1 MNEIEAKKI
10 FNEAQKNFE
19 NLNYEKARELWLK
32 ILKFYPE
39 NLSLL
44 RNISLTYFNQ
54 ANFFET
60 ENILKKII
68 KINLKETNALNMLI
82 LVLEEQDKIEE
93 AKQFINI
100 GLNNNLLNDHWK
112 IKKEL
117 LIPMIKNDTDEIIKF
132 RSNIDKFIE
141 EILNNQNDYNFNIN
155 DHLIK
160 PPQFGL
166 SYDQFDNL
174 EINKK
179 SVTLFRKIYP
189 ELNEI
194 YLHKNAPS
202 SKIKL
207 GFISEYFT
215 DHTIGKLFK
224 GIILK
229 IDKKKFEVFVFH
241 SEQTKKGSILDELI
255 NAENKGIIKNIF
267 LPKDFKQKQ
276 ISILDEKLDIL
287 FYPEIGLSLQLYFL
301 SYIRLAKYQVT
312 SWGHPETTGNDSID
326 YFISSKLIESENSD
340 KNFSEKLICS
350 ESLPMFYYKPKVK
363 NMLDVE
369 KISKINLYSCPQ
381 TLFKLHPDFDK
392 IIEGIQKKDKNSIF
406 YFIKDPKKTLYN
418 IFINR
423 LKKNS
428 KINTDRIHFLEKMN
442 WEEYIN
448 HCGRSSVLLD
458 PLYFGA
464 GNSFYESMFYGT
476 PTITMPTNYTKSRLV
491 LGAYNQMKI
500 SDMKLNPVVKTID
513 EYVNTAVEIAN
524 NRNLIDIKHQF
535 KFKAES
541 SLYENE
547 KSITDLES
555 VLDKIV
561 N

>member
-19 NLNYEKARELWLK
+19 NFNYEKARELWLK

-93 AKQFINI
+93 AKQFIDI

-117 LIPMIKNDTDEIIKF
+117 LIPMIKNDTDEMIKF

-179 SVTLFRKIYP
+179 CVTLFRKIYP

-241 SEQTKKGSILDELI
+241 SEQTKKGSILNELI

-276 ISILDEKLDIL
+276 ISILDKKLDIL
-287 FYPEIGLSLQLYFL
+287 FYAEIGLSLQLYFL

-326 YFISSKLIESENSD
+326 YFISSKLIESENSN

-363 NMLDVE
+363 NILDVE

-392 IIEGIQKKDKNSIF
+392 IIEGIQKRDKNSIF
-406 YFIKDPKKTLYN
+406 YFIEDSNKALNN

-423 LKKNS
+423 LKKNI
-428 KINTDRIHFLEKMN
+428 KINIDRIHFLETMN

-448 HCGRSSVLLD
+448 HCGRASVLLD

-491 LGAYNQMKI
+491 LGAYNQMEI
-500 SDMKLNPVVKTID
+500 SDMKFNPIVKTID
-513 EYVNTAVEIAN
+513 DYVNSAVEIAN

-535 KFKAES
+535 KSKAEIK
-541 SLYENE
+541 LYENE
-547 KSITDLES
+547 KSISDLEY
-555 VLDKIV
+555 VLNKIV

>member
-54 ANFFET
+54 ANFYET

-93 AKQFINI
+93 AKQFIDI

-117 LIPMIKNDTDEIIKF
+117 LIPMIKNDTDEMIKF

-179 SVTLFRKIYP
+179 CVTLFRKIYP

-276 ISILDEKLDIL
+276 ISILDKKLDIL
-287 FYPEIGLSLQLYFL
+287 FYAEIGLSLQLYFL

-326 YFISSKLIESENSD
+326 YFISSKLIESENSN

-363 NMLDVE
+363 NILDVE

-392 IIEGIQKKDKNSIF
+392 IIEGIQKRDKNSIF

-418 IFINR
+418 IFFNR
-423 LKKNS
+423 LKKNP
-428 KINTDRIHFLEKMN
+428 KINIDRIHFSETMN

-448 HCGRSSVLLD
+448 HCGRASVLLD

-491 LGAYNQMKI
+491 LGAYNQMEI
-500 SDMKLNPVVKTID
+500 SDMKFNPIVKTID
-513 EYVNTAVEIAN
+513 DYVNSAVEISN

-535 KFKAES
+535 KSKAEIK
-541 SLYENE
+541 LYENE
-547 KSITDLES
+547 KSISDLEY
-555 VLDKIV
+555 VLNKIV

>member
-54 ANFFET
+54 ANFYET

-93 AKQFINI
+93 AKQFIDI

-179 SVTLFRKIYP
+179 CVTLFRKIYP

-276 ISILDEKLDIL
+276 ISILDKKLDIL
-287 FYPEIGLSLQLYFL
+287 FYAEIGLSLQLYFL

-326 YFISSKLIESENSD
+326 YFISSKLIESENSN

-363 NMLDVE
+363 NILDVE

-392 IIEGIQKKDKNSIF
+392 IIEGIQKRDKNSIF
-406 YFIKDPKKTLYN
+406 YFIKDSNKALNN

-423 LKKNS
+423 LKKNI
-428 KINTDRIHFLEKMN
+428 KINIDRIHLLETMN

-448 HCGRSSVLLD
+448 HCGRASVLLD
-458 PLYFGA
+458 PLYYGA

-491 LGAYNQMKI
+491 LGAYNQMEI
-500 SDMKLNPVVKTID
+500 SNMKFNPIVKTID
-513 EYVNTAVEIAN
+513 DYINSAVEIAN
-524 NRNLIDIKHQF
+524 SKNLIDIKHQF
-535 KFKAES
+535 KSKAEMK
-541 SLYENE
+541 LYENE
-547 KSITDLES
+547 KSISDLEY
-555 VLDKIV
+555 VLNKIV

>member
-19 NLNYEKARELWLK
+19 NFNYEKARELWLK

-93 AKQFINI
+93 AKQFIDI

-189 ELNEI
+189 ELNQV

-202 SKIKL
+202 SKIKI
-207 GFISEYFT
+207 GFISEYLT

-241 SEQTKKGSILDELI
+241 SEQTRKGSILDDLI

-276 ISILDEKLDIL
+276 ISILDKKLDIL
-287 FYPEIGLSLQLYFL
+287 FYAEIGLSLQLYFL

-326 YFISSKLIESENSD
+326 YFISSKLIESENSN

-363 NMLDVE
+363 NILDVE

-392 IIEGIQKKDKNSIF
+392 IIEGIQKRDKNSIF
-406 YFIKDPKKTLYN
+406 YFIKDSNKALNN

-423 LKKNS
+423 LKKNI
-428 KINTDRIHFLEKMN
+428 KINIDRIHFLETMN

-448 HCGRSSVLLD
+448 HCGRASVLLD

>member
-54 ANFFET
+54 ANFYET

-93 AKQFINI
+93 AKQFIDI

-132 RSNIDKFIE
+132 RSNINKFIE

-179 SVTLFRKIYP
+179 CVTLFRKIYP

-276 ISILDEKLDIL
+276 ISILDKKLDIL
-287 FYPEIGLSLQLYFL
+287 FYAEIGLSLQLYFL
-301 SYIRLAKYQVT
+301 SYIRLAKYQVS

-326 YFISSKLIESENSD
+326 YFISSKLIESENSN

-363 NMLDVE
+363 NILDVE

-392 IIEGIQKKDKNSIF
+392 IIEGIQKRDKNSIF
-406 YFIKDPKKTLYN
+406 YFIKDSNKALNN

-423 LKKNS
+423 LKKNI
-428 KINTDRIHFLEKMN
+428 KINIDRIHFLETMN

-448 HCGRSSVLLD
+448 HCGRASVLLD

-547 KSITDLES
+547 KSITDLEA

>member
-54 ANFFET
+54 ANFYET

-93 AKQFINI
+93 AKQFIDI

-179 SVTLFRKIYP
+179 CVTLFRKIYP

-202 SKIKL
+202 SKIKI
-207 GFISEYFT
+207 GFISEYLT

-276 ISILDEKLDIL
+276 ISILDKKLDIL
-287 FYPEIGLSLQLYFL
+287 FYAEIGLSLQLYFL

-326 YFISSKLIESENSD
+326 YFISSKLIESENSN

-363 NMLDVE
+363 NILDVE

-392 IIEGIQKKDKNSIF
+392 IIEGIQKRDKNSIF
-406 YFIKDPKKTLYN
+406 YFIKDSNKALNN

-423 LKKNS
+423 LKKNI
-428 KINTDRIHFLEKMN
+428 KINIDRIHFLETMN

-448 HCGRSSVLLD
+448 HCGRASVLLD

-535 KFKAES
+535 KSKAEIK
-541 SLYENE
+541 LYENE
-547 KSITDLES
+547 KSISDLEH
-555 VLDKIV
+555 VLNKIV

>member
-54 ANFFET
+54 ANFYET

-93 AKQFINI
+93 AKQFIDI

-132 RSNIDKFIE
+132 RSNINKFIE

-179 SVTLFRKIYP
+179 CVSLFRKIYP

-207 GFISEYFT
+207 GFISEYLT

-276 ISILDEKLDIL
+276 KSILDKKLDIL

-363 NMLDVE
+363 NILNVE
-369 KISKINLYSCPQ
+369 KINKMNLYSCPQ
-381 TLFKLHPDFDK
+381 TLFKLHPDFDQ

-406 YFIKDPKKTLYN
+406 YFIKDSNKALNN
-418 IFINR
+418 IIINR
-423 LKKNS
+423 LKKNL
-428 KINTDRIHFLEKMN
+428 KINIDRIHFLETMN
-442 WEEYIN
+442 WEEYTN
-448 HCGRSSVLLD
+448 HCGRASVLLD

-491 LGAYNQMKI
+491 LGAYNQMEI
-500 SDMKLNPVVKTID
+500 SDIKFNPIVNTID
-513 EYVNTAVEIAN
+513 DYVNSAVEIAN
-524 NRNLIDIKHQF
+524 NRNLIDIKHQL
-535 KFKAES
+535 KSKAEMK
-541 SLYENE
+541 LYENE
-547 KSITDLES
+547 KSISDLEY
-555 VLDKIV
+555 VLNKIV